1 MINLLEEA
9 ITKVRELPD
18 EDQEAVAAVML
29 SMAGADAPVV
39 RLDDATRAA
48 IRRGIAQ
55 AERGE
60 FVPDEVIAEADRRHG
75 I

>member
-1 MINLLEEA
+1 MIKLLEEA

-29 SMAGADAPVV
+29 SMAGVDSPVV
-39 RLDDATRAA
+39 RLDNATRAA
-48 IRRGIAQ
+48 IRRGVAQ
-55 AERGE
+55 AVRGE
-60 FVPDEVIAEADRRHG
+60 FVPDETIAEADKRHG